1 MNKVIVESMRRV
13 LLRRIVENLEEADV
27 YDDRGN
33 VVISKD
39 LKVRHIPSQ
48 FEYTIADIVQGPDN
62 EVTFVLRAPEDA
74 RFTPSGFTDDIEGM
88 GEMVVSKDEFEK
100 EYEVK

>member
-1 MNKVIVESMRRV
+1 MNKVIIESMRRI
-13 LLRRIVENLEEADV
+13 LLRRIVENLKEADV

-33 VVISKD
+33 IIISKD

-48 FEYTIADIVQGPDN
+48 FEYTVADIIQGPDE
-62 EVTFVLRAPEDA
+62 EVSFVLRAPEGA
-74 RFTPSGFTDDIEGM
+74 RFTPSGFTDGVEGE
-88 GEMVVSKDEFEK
+88 GKMVISKDEFEK

>member
-1 MNKVIVESMRRV
+1 MNKVIIESMRRI
-13 LLRRIVENLEEADV
+13 LLRRIVENLKEADV

-33 VVISKD
+33 IIISKD

-48 FEYTIADIVQGPDN
+48 FEYTVADIIQGPDE
-62 EVTFVLRAPEDA
+62 EVSFVL
-74 RFTPSGFTDDIEGM
+74 TDGVEGE
-88 GEMVVSKDEFEK
+88 GKMVISKDEFEK